1 LVISS
6 AFVIRISP
14 LSEFVFI
21 RGDPWSMKRRSALHF
36 VLIIGIAN
44 FFADFTYEGARGV
57 IGPFLGSLG
66 ASAAIVGFVAGLGEL
81 MGYGLRSVSGYLAD
95 KSHRHWAF
103 AFVGYTINMLAVPA
117 LALAGRWPLAAT
129 LVVAER
135 TGRGIR
141 KPTVEAMLSYAGRSI
156 GAGWVFGLNAA
167 LDQAGA
173 TIGPLLMALVLYLNG
188 GYRTGFGIL
197 MVPAVLCLAILVAA
211 RLLHPRPHE
220 LEEGTGHTFA
230 TTNLTHAYWIYLA
243 AGALIAAG
251 FADFALI
258 GFHFQKVNSVPGNLI
273 PVFYAVA
280 MAGSAVASIPL
291 GRIFDRFGPNISL
304 FAFLI
309 SAAAAPFVFL
319 GSAYFALIGMILWGI
334 GMSAQGS
341 LFQAMLTGVIPP
353 QKRSTAFGLFDTG
366 YGIAWFLGSALMGL
380 LYDKSIL
387 ALVLFSVV
395 LQLAAVPVL
404 FIANKKR

>member
-1 LVISS
+1 M
-6 AFVIRISP
+6 RN
-14 LSEFVFI
+14 
-21 RGDPWSMKRRSALHF
+21 RSALHF
-36 VLIIGIAN
+36 VVIIGIAN
-44 FFADFTYEGARGV
+44 FFADFTYEGARGI

-66 ASAAIVGFVAGLGEL
+66 ASAAVVGFVAGLGEL
-81 MGYGLRSVSGYLAD
+81 MGYGLRSISGYLAD

-103 AFVGYTINMLAVPA
+103 AFLGYTINMLAVPA
-117 LALAGRWPLAAT
+117 LTLAGRWPLAAT

-141 KPTVEAMLSYAGRSI
+141 KPTVEAMLSYAGKSI
-156 GAGWVFGLNAA
+156 GAGWVFGLNEA

-188 GYRTGFGIL
+188 GYRTGFGVLLI
-197 MVPAVLCLAILVAA
+197 PAVLCLATLVMA

-220 LEEGTGHTFA
+220 LEAGAGHTFA
-230 TTNLTHAYWIYLA
+230 TTNLTRAYWIYLA
-243 AGALIAAG
+243 AGALLAAG

-258 GFHFQKVNSVPGNLI
+258 GFHFQRANVMPGNLI

-280 MAGSAVASIPL
+280 MAASALASIPL
-291 GRIFDRFGPNISL
+291 GRLFDRLGPNVSL

-309 SAAAAPFVFL
+309 SAAAAPFIFL
-319 GSAYFALIGMILWGI
+319 GASVFALVGMIFWGI

-353 QKRSTAFGLFDTG
+353 RKRSTAFGLFDTG
-366 YGIAWFLGSALMGL
+366 YGIAWFLGSAAMGL

-387 ALVLFSVV
+387 AVVLFSVI
-395 LQLAAVPVL
+395 LQLAAIPVL

>member
-1 LVISS
+1 M
-6 AFVIRISP
+6 RN
-14 LSEFVFI
+14 
-21 RGDPWSMKRRSALHF
+21 RSALHF

-44 FFADFTYEGARGV
+44 FFADFTYEGARGI

-66 ASAAIVGFVAGLGEL
+66 ASAAIVGLVAGLGEL
-81 MGYGLRSVSGYLAD
+81 MGYGLRSVSGYFAD

-103 AFVGYTINMLAVPA
+103 AFLGYTINMLAVPA
-117 LALAGRWPLAAT
+117 LALTRQWPLAAS
-129 LVVAER
+129 LVVSER
-135 TGRGIR
+135 IGRGIR

-156 GAGWVFGLNAA
+156 GAGWVFGLNEA

-173 TIGPLLMALVLYLNG
+173 TIGPLLMALILYLNHG
-188 GYRTGFGIL
+188 FRTGFGVLLI
-197 MVPAVLCLAILVAA
+197 PAVCCLAILVAA

-220 LEEGTGHTFA
+220 LEEGAGHALA
-230 TTNLTHAYWIYLA
+230 TKNLTRAYWIYLA

-251 FADFALI
+251 CADFSLI
-258 GFHFQKVNSVPGNLI
+258 FFHFHKANIVSADLI

-280 MAGSAVASIPL
+280 MASSALASIPL
-291 GRIFDRFGPNISL
+291 GRLFDRFGANISL
-304 FAFLI
+304 FAFVI

-319 GSAYFALIGMILWGI
+319 GPTVFALIGMIFWGI

-353 QKRSTAFGLFDTG
+353 QKRSTAFGLFYTG
-366 YGIAWFLGSALMGL
+366 YGIAWFLGSAVMGL

-387 ALVLFSVV
+387 AVVLFSVI
-395 LQLAAVPVL
+395 LQLVAIPVL

>member
-1 LVISS
+1 
-6 AFVIRISP
+6 
-14 LSEFVFI
+14 
-21 RGDPWSMKRRSALHF
+21 MKNRSALHF

-44 FFADFTYEGARGV
+44 FFADFTYEGARAI

-66 ASAAIVGFVAGLGEL
+66 ASAAIVGLVAGFGEL
-81 MGYGLRSVSGYLAD
+81 MGYGLRSVSGYFAD
-95 KSHRHWAF
+95 KSHRHWTF
-103 AFVGYTINMLAVPA
+103 AFLGYTINMLAVPA
-117 LALAGRWPLAAT
+117 LALTGQWPLAAS
-129 LVVAER
+129 LVVSER
-135 TGRGIR
+135 IGRGIR

-156 GAGWVFGLNAA
+156 GVGWVFGLNEA

-173 TIGPLLMALVLYLNG
+173 TIGPLLMALILYFNG
-188 GYRTGFGIL
+188 GYRTGFATLLI
-197 MVPAVLCLAILVAA
+197 PALLCLGTLVLA

-220 LEEGTGHTFA
+220 LEKGVGQAFT
-230 TTNLTHAYWIYLA
+230 TTNLTQAYWIYLA
-243 AGALIAAG
+243 AGALLAAG

-258 GFHFQKVNSVPGNLI
+258 GFHFQKANVVRGNVI

-280 MAGSAVASIPL
+280 MAASALASIPL
-291 GRIFDRFGPNISL
+291 GRLFDRFGPNVSL

-319 GSAYFALIGMILWGI
+319 GTSVFALIGMIFWGV

-353 QKRSTAFGLFDTG
+353 HKRSTAFGLFDTG
-366 YGIAWFLGSALMGL
+366 YGIAWFLGSAAMGL
-380 LYDKSIL
+380 LYETSIL
-387 ALVLFSVV
+387 AVVLFSVI
-395 LQLAAVPVL
+395 LQLAAIPVL

>member
-1 LVISS
+1 M
-6 AFVIRISP
+6 RN
-14 LSEFVFI
+14 
-21 RGDPWSMKRRSALHF
+21 RSALHF

-44 FFADFTYEGARGV
+44 FFADFTYEGARGI

-66 ASAAIVGFVAGLGEL
+66 ASAAVVGLVAGLGEL
-81 MGYGLRSVSGYLAD
+81 MGYGLRSVSGYFAD
-95 KSHRHWAF
+95 KSHKHWAF
-103 AFVGYTINMLAVPA
+103 AFLGYAINMLAVPA
-117 LALAGRWPLAAT
+117 LALTGQWPLAAC
-129 LVVAER
+129 LVVSER
-135 TGRGIR
+135 VGRGIR

-156 GAGWVFGLNAA
+156 GVGWVFGLNEA

-188 GYRTGFGIL
+188 GYRTGFGVLLI
-197 MVPAVLCLAILVAA
+197 PALLCLGTLVLA

-220 LEEGTGHTFA
+220 LEEGAGHAFT
-230 TTNLTHAYWIYLA
+230 TTNLKSAYWIYFV
-243 AGALIAAG
+243 AGALLAAG

-258 GFHFQKVNSVPGNLI
+258 GFHFQKANVMQGNLI

-280 MAGSAVASIPL
+280 MAAGALASIPL
-291 GRIFDRFGPNISL
+291 GRLFDRLGPNVSL

-309 SAAAAPFVFL
+309 SATSAPFIFL
-319 GSAYFALIGMILWGI
+319 GTSAFALVGMIFWGI

-366 YGIAWFLGSALMGL
+366 YGIAWFLGSAAMGL
-380 LYDKSIL
+380 LYDKSIF
-387 ALVLFSVV
+387 AVVLFSVI
-395 LQLAAVPVL
+395 LQLAAIPVL
-404 FIANKKR
+404 FMANKRR

>member
-1 LVISS
+1 M
-6 AFVIRISP
+6 RN
-14 LSEFVFI
+14 
-21 RGDPWSMKRRSALHF
+21 RSALHF

-57 IGPFLGSLG
+57 VGPFLGSLG

-81 MGYGLRSVSGYLAD
+81 MGYGLRSISGYLAD
-95 KSHRHWAF
+95 KTHRHWAF
-103 AFVGYTINMLAVPA
+103 AFLGYTINMLAVPT

-156 GAGWVFGLNAA
+156 GAGWVFGLNEA

-188 GYRTGFGIL
+188 GYRTGFGVLLI
-197 MVPAVLCLAILVAA
+197 PALLCLGTLVLA
-211 RLLHPRPHE
+211 RLLRPRPHE
-220 LEEGTGHTFA
+220 LEQGAGHTFA
-230 TTNLTHAYWIYLA
+230 TTNLTRTYWTYLA
-243 AGALIAAG
+243 AGASLAAG

-258 GFHFQKVNSVPGNLI
+258 GFHFQKANIMPGNMI

-280 MAGSAVASIPL
+280 MAASALASIPL
-291 GRIFDRFGPNISL
+291 GRLFDRLGPNVSL

-309 SAAAAPFVFL
+309 SAAAAPFIFL
-319 GSAYFALIGMILWGI
+319 GASAFALIGMIFWGV

-341 LFQAMLTGVIPP
+341 LFQAMLTRVLPP
-353 QKRSTAFGLFDTG
+353 QKRSTAFGFFDTG

-387 ALVLFSVV
+387 AVVLFSVI
-395 LQLAAVPVL
+395 LQLAAIPIL

>member
-1 LVISS
+1 
-6 AFVIRISP
+6 
-14 LSEFVFI
+14 
-21 RGDPWSMKRRSALHF
+21 MKNRSALHF

-44 FFADFTYEGARGV
+44 FFADFTYEGARGI

-66 ASAAIVGFVAGLGEL
+66 ASAAVVGFVAGLGEL
-81 MGYGLRSVSGYLAD
+81 MGYGLRSISGYLAD

-103 AFVGYTINMLAVPA
+103 AFLGYAVNMFAVPA
-117 LALAGRWPLAAT
+117 LALTGRWPLATT

-141 KPTVEAMLSYAGRSI
+141 KPAVEAMLSYAGRSI
-156 GAGWVFGLNAA
+156 GAGWVFGLNEA

-188 GYRTGFGIL
+188 GYRTGF
-197 MVPAVLCLAILVAA
+197 AVLLIPALLCLGTLVLA

-220 LEEGTGHTFA
+220 LEEGAGHTLG
-230 TTNLTHAYWIYLA
+230 TTNLTQTYWIYLA
-243 AGALIAAG
+243 AGGLLAAG

-258 GFHFQKVNSVPGNLI
+258 GFHFQKAHVLRTNVI

-280 MAGSAVASIPL
+280 MAASALASIPL
-291 GRIFDRFGPNISL
+291 GRLFDRLGPNVSL

-309 SAAAAPFVFL
+309 SAAAAPFIFL
-319 GSAYFALIGMILWGI
+319 GASFFALIGMIFWGI

-366 YGIAWFLGSALMGL
+366 YGVAWFLGSAVMGL

-387 ALVLFSVV
+387 AVVMFSVI
-395 LQLAAVPVL
+395 LQLVAVPVL
-404 FIANKKR
+404 FIANKTR

>member
-1 LVISS
+1 MRN
-6 AFVIRISP
+6 A
-14 LSEFVFI
+14 
-21 RGDPWSMKRRSALHF
+21 ALRF
-36 VLIIGIAN
+36 VLTIGIAN
-44 FFADFTYEGARGV
+44 FFADFTYEGARGIV
-57 IGPFLGSLG
+57 GPFLGSLG

-81 MGYGLRSVSGYLAD
+81 MGYGLRSVSGYFAD

-103 AFVGYTINMLAVPA
+103 AFVGYTVNLLAVPA
-117 LALAGRWPLAAT
+117 LALATRWPLAAT

-141 KPTVEAMLSYAGRSI
+141 KPTVEAMLSYAGKSI
-156 GAGWVFGLNAA
+156 GAGWVFGLNEA

-173 TIGPLLMALVLYLNG
+173 TIGPLLMALILYFNG
-188 GYRTGFGIL
+188 GFRTGFGVLLI
-197 MVPAVLCLAILVAA
+197 PALICLAILVAA

-220 LEEGTGHTFA
+220 LEEGAGHTFA
-230 TTNLTHAYWIYLA
+230 TTKLTRAYWIYLA

-258 GFHFQKVNSVPGNLI
+258 GFNFHKANTVSANLI

-280 MAGSAVASIPL
+280 MASSALASIPL
-291 GRIFDRFGPNISL
+291 GRLFDRFGPNISL
-304 FAFLI
+304 FAFPI

-319 GSAYFALIGMILWGI
+319 GTSVPALIGMILWGI
-334 GMSAQGS
+334 GMAAQGS
-341 LFQAMLTGVIPP
+341 LLQAMLTGVIPP

-366 YGIAWFLGSALMGL
+366 YGIAWFLGSVVMGL
-380 LYDKSIL
+380 LYDRSIV
-387 ALVLFSVV
+387 AVALFSVS
-395 LQLAAVPVL
+395 LQLAALPFF

>member
-1 LVISS
+1 
-6 AFVIRISP
+6 
-14 LSEFVFI
+14 
-21 RGDPWSMKRRSALHF
+21 MKSRSALQF
-36 VLIIGIAN
+36 VVIIGIAN
-44 FFADFTYEGARGV
+44 FFADFTYEGARAIV
-57 IGPFLGSLG
+57 GPFLGSLG

-81 MGYGLRSVSGYLAD
+81 MGYGLRSVSGYFAD

-103 AFVGYTINMLAVPA
+103 AFVGYTVNLLAVPA
-117 LALAGRWPLAAT
+117 LALATRWPLAAT

-141 KPTVEAMLSYAGRSI
+141 KPTVEAMLSYAGKSI
-156 GAGWVFGLNAA
+156 GAGWVFGLNEA

-173 TIGPLLMALVLYLNG
+173 TIGPLLVALILYFNG
-188 GYRTGFGIL
+188 GFRTGFGVLLI
-197 MVPAVLCLAILVAA
+197 PALLCLAILVAA

-220 LEEGTGHTFA
+220 LEQGAAHTFA
-230 TTNLTHAYWIYLA
+230 TTKLTRAYWIYLG
-243 AGALIAAG
+243 AGSLIAAG

-258 GFHFQKVNSVPGNLI
+258 GFHFHKANTVSSNLI

-280 MAGSAVASIPL
+280 MASSAVASIPL
-291 GRIFDRFGPNISL
+291 GRLFDRFGPNISL
-304 FAFLI
+304 FVFPI

-319 GSAYFALIGMILWGI
+319 GTSVAALIGMVFWGI

-366 YGIAWFLGSALMGL
+366 YGIAWFLGSAVMGL
-380 LYDKSIL
+380 LYEKSIL
-387 ALVLFSVV
+387 AVALFSVC
-395 LQLAAVPVL
+395 LQLAALPIF
-404 FIANKKR
+404 FIANKNS

>member
-1 LVISS
+1 M
-6 AFVIRISP
+6 RN
-14 LSEFVFI
+14 
-21 RGDPWSMKRRSALHF
+21 RSALHF

-44 FFADFTYEGARGV
+44 FFADFTYEGARGI

-66 ASAAIVGFVAGLGEL
+66 ASAAVVGFIAGFGEL
-81 MGYGLRSVSGYLAD
+81 MGYGLRSVSGYFAD
-95 KSHRHWAF
+95 KSHKHWAF
-103 AFVGYTINMLAVPA
+103 AFLGYAINMLAVPA
-117 LALAGRWPLAAT
+117 LALTRQWPLAAS
-129 LVVAER
+129 LVISER
-135 TGRGIR
+135 LGRGIR

-156 GAGWVFGLNAA
+156 GAGWVFGLNEA

-173 TIGPLLMALVLYLNG
+173 TIGPLVMALILYLHG
-188 GYRTGFGIL
+188 GYQTGFGTLLI
-197 MVPAVLCLAILVAA
+197 PALLCLATLVLA

-220 LEEGTGHTFA
+220 LEKGAGHTFA
-230 TTNLTHAYWIYLA
+230 TTNLTSAYWTYFV
-243 AGALIAAG
+243 AGALLAAG

-258 GFHFQKVNSVPGNLI
+258 GFHFQKANVMRGNLI

-280 MAGSAVASIPL
+280 MAASALASIPL
-291 GRIFDRFGPNISL
+291 GRLFDRLGPNVSL

-319 GSAYFALIGMILWGI
+319 GTSAFALVGMIFWGI

-366 YGIAWFLGSALMGL
+366 YGIAWFLGSGTMGL

-387 ALVLFSVV
+387 AVVLFSVI
-395 LQLAAVPVL
+395 LQIAAVPVL
-404 FIANKKR
+404 FIANKAR

>member
-1 LVISS
+1 
-6 AFVIRISP
+6 
-14 LSEFVFI
+14 
-21 RGDPWSMKRRSALHF
+21 MKNRSALHF
-36 VLIIGIAN
+36 VFIIGIAN
-44 FFADFTYEGARGV
+44 LLADFTYEGARGI

-66 ASAAIVGFVAGLGEL
+66 ASAAIVGLVAGVGEL
-81 MGYGLRSVSGYLAD
+81 MGYGLRSVSGYFAD

-103 AFVGYTINMLAVPA
+103 AFLGYTINMLAVPA
-117 LALAGRWPLAAT
+117 LALTGQWPLAAS
-129 LVVAER
+129 LVVSER
-135 TGRGIR
+135 IGRGIR

-156 GAGWVFGLNAA
+156 GAGWVFGLNEA

-173 TIGPLLMALVLYLNG
+173 TIGPLLMALILYFNG
-188 GYRTGFGIL
+188 GYRTGFATLLIS
-197 MVPAVLCLAILVAA
+197 AFLCLGTLVLA

-220 LEEGTGHTFA
+220 LEKGAGHTL
-230 TTNLTHAYWIYLA
+230 TTPNLTQAYWIYLA
-243 AGALIAAG
+243 AGVLLAAG

-258 GFHFQKVNSVPGNLI
+258 GFHFQKANVVRGNVI

-280 MAGSAVASIPL
+280 MAASALASIPL
-291 GRIFDRFGPNISL
+291 GRLFDRLGPNVSL

-319 GSAYFALIGMILWGI
+319 GISGFALIGMIFWGV

-353 QKRSTAFGLFDTG
+353 HKRSTAFGLFDTG
-366 YGIAWFLGSALMGL
+366 YGVAWFLGSAAMGL
-380 LYDKSIL
+380 LYETSIL
-387 ALVLFSVV
+387 AVVLFSVI
-395 LQLAAVPVL
+395 LQLAAIPVL